1 MKAVCSLDVCCSQTQ
16 LLLFLFRAKA
26 EEGKWKQ
33 LMFTNVKM
41 KLKVLVFSLHKMH
54 EHVSA
59 ESDMVNFTQF

>member
-1 MKAVCSLDVCCSQTQ
+1 MSAAAKPNSLFFIQGKT
-16 LLLFLFRAKA
+16 KA
-26 EEGKWKQ
+26 EEEGKLKQ

-59 ESDMVNFTQF
+59 ESDMVNFTQL